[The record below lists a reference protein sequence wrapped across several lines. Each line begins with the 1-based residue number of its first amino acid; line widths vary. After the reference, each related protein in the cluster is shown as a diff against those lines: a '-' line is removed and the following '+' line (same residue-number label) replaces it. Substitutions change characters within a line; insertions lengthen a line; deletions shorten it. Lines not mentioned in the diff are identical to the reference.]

1 MKHIKELYEFD
12 QNTKELIRLSAQ
24 NNTKYKNLLLEKAK
38 EERKIVNEYLIQE
51 IDFSEKFAFVEYW
64 GRGYTQDCLDRL
76 LNNISD
82 KTINTIFFYARSIY
96 PTVGTAVRY
105 NYTSKMTSLIFI
117 ESISQ
122 IFLIKV
128 SQDIV
133 KLII

>member
-64 GRGYTQDCLDRL
+64 GRGYTQDC
-76 LNNISD
+76 
-82 KTINTIFFYARSIY
+82 
-96 PTVGTAVRY
+96 
-105 NYTSKMTSLIFI
+105 
-117 ESISQ
+117 
-122 IFLIKV
+122 
-128 SQDIV
+128 
-133 KLII
+133 

>member
-117 ESISQ
+117 ESIFANIPYQS
-122 IFLIKV
+122 I
-128 SQDIV
+128 QDIV